1 MGILP
6 EHMCVHHLYTH
17 YLLRPEDP
25 INISGINA
33 LIPLFEKNVVRIIFA
48 KWWLNFWHLF
58 LKDIGLKFIL
68 SSAFL
73 LRGRQ

>member
-33 LIPLFEKNVVRIIFA
+33 LIPLFEK
-48 KWWLNFWHLF
+48 KMLGLF
-58 LKDIGLKFIL
+58 LLNG
-68 SSAFL
+68 
-73 LRGRQ
+73 G

>member
-33 LIPLFEKNVVRIIFA
+33 LIPLFEKM
-48 KWWLNFWHLF
+48 LLGLF
-58 LKDIGLKFIL
+58 LLNG
-68 SSAFL
+68 
-73 LRGRQ
+73 G